1 MHAFTWK
8 TFHQLPSKCHSQK
21 VMTVIKMFLPND
33 IGSSGDLRLHH
44 HRLQLRLQWLGRFSR
59 WLWPQKE
66 EKEEKDS
73 KEGVWILSNMWSIPI
88 FFKVLMLIHISYF
101 PRWLSFVAAATL
113 ASLPSSPL
121 APSWSTS
128 ASLSCS
134 PPWSTSW
141 SLAPASETTSTLST
155 TTRTTTTTII
165 TITTTIQTTMVVVE
179 SAEELLAIKLTKY
192 QRSAEKKQLSE
203 R

>member
-1 MHAFTWK
+1 MCMNF
-8 TFHQLPSKCHSQK
+8 LNRLSS
-21 VMTVIKMFLPND
+21 TVINIFFPND
-33 IGSSGDLRLHH
+33 IGSPGDIWLHH
-44 HRLQLRLQWLGRFSR
+44 HRLQLRLQWLSRFPWR
-59 WLWPQKE
+59 LWTQKE

-73 KEGVWILSNMWSIPI
+73 KEGVRTLSNMWSIPI

-113 ASLPSSPL
+113 ASLPSSPS

-128 ASLSCS
+128 ASPSCS

-141 SLAPASETTSTLST
+141 SLAQASETTSTLST
-155 TTRTTTTTII
+155 TTRTTTTII
-165 TITTTIQTTMVVVE
+165 ITTTTIIQTTMVVGE
-179 SAEELLAIKLTKY
+179 SEEELVVKKLTRS
-192 QRSAEKKQLSE
+192 QRNAEKRQLSE